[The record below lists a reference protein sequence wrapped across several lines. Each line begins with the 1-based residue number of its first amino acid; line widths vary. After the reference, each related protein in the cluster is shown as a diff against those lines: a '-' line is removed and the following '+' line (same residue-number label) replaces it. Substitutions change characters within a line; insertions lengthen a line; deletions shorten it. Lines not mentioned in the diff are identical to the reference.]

1 MTTCCRV
8 DSDVTDDT
16 DVVIVPAL
24 CHISIWIA
32 KRVFKKKAQRQ
43 AENGFT
49 DKSPD
54 GIIISVVVKRE
65 QDCII
70 SEHDD
75 DEREIKE
82 KSDNT
87 IIAVVITHNK
97 L

>member
-1 MTTCCRV
+1 MY
-8 DSDVTDDT
+8 
-16 DVVIVPAL
+16 L
-24 CHISIWIA
+24 
-32 KRVFKKKAQRQ
+32 KKEQRQ

-82 KSDNT
+82 KKNRT
-87 IIAVVITHNK
+87 IP
-97 L
+97 